1 MTSLSVPRPMG
12 VRDILR
18 LPAIR
23 RPRTPSGP
31 TATPCRPERPQAGV
45 SAARILAP
53 GMVAR

>member
-23 RPRTPSGP
+23 RSRTPSSP
-31 TATPCRPERPQAGV
+31 TTTERRPDLPRDGV
-45 SAARILAP
+45 SAALILAP